1 VTLLK
6 NTLAG
11 LILCTLTACVSNPVP
26 LGNAKPV
33 ANSKE
38 VKSSVETIEKSLEGG
53 NIVLI
58 RRYAQ
63 PTAYPISVRV
73 DDEKVASL
81 GQRKYTA
88 IALPKGEYDVVAKWP
103 FIASQS
109 QIKFKMNVIG
119 DKKQYFEFLGESNF
133 GLNRNLDLSPSFGS
147 DVRELETDKG
157 VEYLSNCCVYVKP
170 KI

>member
-103 FIASQS
+103 FIA
-109 QIKFKMNVIG
+109 
-119 DKKQYFEFLGESNF
+119 
-133 GLNRNLDLSPSFGS
+133 
-147 DVRELETDKG
+147 
-157 VEYLSNCCVYVKP
+157 
-170 KI
+170 